1 MCKLSSRKE
10 RYVRMIFER
19 SSFLSFLVGELG
31 FKCNFFKILNST
43 TEKTD
48 FFLFSQKFLDNLKHL
63 ISPRADEPTSIE
75 ENKLHL
81 LRIRINSI
89 IKIFRSFL
97 KDSSQKKLSIYKIFG
112 TSKIDKRKKHLHT
125 MIIKYALV
133 YRSTLK
139 IQVRKIIQIFLFF
152 KKSRRMCEIQ

>member
-1 MCKLSSRKE
+1 MCKLSSRKK
-10 RYVRMIFER
+10 RYIRMIFES
-19 SSFLSFLVGELG
+19 SSFLSFLVREFG
-31 FKCNFFKILNST
+31 FKCDFFKILDST

-48 FFLFSQKFLDNLKHL
+48 FFLFSQKFLDHLKHL
-63 ISPRADEPTSIE
+63 ISPRANETTSIE
-75 ENKLHL
+75 KNKIHL
-81 LRIRINSI
+81 LRIRIYSI
-89 IKIFRSFL
+89 IKRFWSFF
-97 KDSSQKKLSIYKIFG
+97 KDSSQKELGIYKIFG

-139 IQVRKIIQIFLFF
+139 IQVRKLIQSFLFF